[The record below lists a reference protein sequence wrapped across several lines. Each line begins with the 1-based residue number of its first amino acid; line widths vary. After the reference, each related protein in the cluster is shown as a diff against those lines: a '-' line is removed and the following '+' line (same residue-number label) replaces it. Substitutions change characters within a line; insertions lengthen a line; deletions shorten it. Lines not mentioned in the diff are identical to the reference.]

1 MNMKQENVNNKILDM
16 IQIKL
21 KSSKNK
27 ITVFIFLCAQIFLV
41 WMIYT
46 YQEIIQIILEIS
58 HISNLMCQDVTI
70 LHLNA
75 NPKRNINYLCLTWL

>member
-1 MNMKQENVNNKILDM
+1 M

-21 KSSKNK
+21 KCSKNK
-27 ITVFIFLCAQIFLV
+27 IIIFIFLYVQSFKIR
-41 WMIYT
+41 MIYT
-46 YQEIIQIILEIS
+46 YQEIIQIILEIL

-75 NPKRNINYLCLTWL
+75 NPKRNIKILYLTWL